1 MESFIVTKK
10 KTIPF
15 TIMLNESVTIEQIS
29 SLKSQ
34 FLDAINNNDI
44 TVVDISEVSFVDI
57 TFLQLLLSAEQEALL
72 NNKQFFV
79 KKTFSAQVLQL
90 INSLAIK
97 IPLLPEELNV

>member
-1 MESFIVTKK
+1 MESFIVAKK

-57 TFLQLLLSAEQEALL
+57 PFLQLLLSAEQEALL

-79 KKTFSAQVLQL
+79 KKTFSAPKLSF
-90 INSLAIK
+90 NK
-97 IPLLPEELNV
+97 NVSSITTNLSSNNAT